1 MRIEPADNL
10 CHKPVDFHEAIRQ
23 AVVFVVTVLRS
34 AGTPEREIRAKAV
47 RGLKEAIEGNE
58 GIAAFTVETAVGPV
72 VVCASSD
79 LFRLVFDDFGVD
91 RSDPFVQESAFAYA
105 VRYIDEVLADP
116 AAGSM
121 TSG

>member
-1 MRIEPADNL
+1 MRIEPVDNPRHNL
-10 CHKPVDFHEAIRQ
+10 VDFHEAIRQ
-23 AVVFVVTVLRS
+23 AAIFVVTVFRS
-34 AGTPEREIRAKAV
+34 AGTPEAEIRAKAV

-58 GIAAFTVETAVGPV
+58 DIAAFTVETATGPV

-91 RSDPFVQESAFAYA
+91 RSDPFVQESAFAHA
-105 VRYIDEVLADP
+105 VRYIDEALADP
-116 AAGSM
+116 AAGAV